1 MKLQPHPDSA
11 EMTVICTVL
20 SVSNTRSAET
30 DKSGQLIHQ
39 LLLTANHIID
49 GYTIIKDE
57 TASGAVSWSAQI
69 PKQIEL
75 LGKNANLDAFIF
87 NNGTGIAPRYTSYNA
102 I

>member
-1 MKLQPHPDSA
+1 MKLQAHPDSA
-11 EMTVICTVL
+11 EMTVICTVV
-20 SVSNTRSAET
+20 SVSNTRTPET

-39 LLLTANHIID
+39 LLLTANHVID
-49 GYTIIKDE
+49 GYTIIKGE
-57 TASGAVSWSAQI
+57 TAQI

-87 NNGTGIAPRYTSYNA
+87 NRGTGITPRDTSYNA